1 MSVRI
6 EEWLERMRK
15 AENPG
20 PVTRIT
26 AARNQREVGW
36 VFDIGPSTNLGEL
49 AERIDN
55 ACRDAGFSGI
65 YELRALDAEGR
76 FIAPFAHKV
85 QLAEILAAGGGS
97 LALPPSIEETVSV
110 SLRQNRAF
118 AALGLDS
125 IMKAQRTTERL
136 MDRIESENAKLRKE
150 NVGLRTML
158 TDQWDVMH
166 KLNTNEIETKQEK
179 DKVERMGRMG
189 ETFANA
195 LMARLFGR
203 GATPEGQTVEY
214 RMAMTLFRSLASDI
228 ERVNKILPHL
238 TEDERLAAMEL
249 MRPHD
254 DAPAGAAEAKPSG
267 LVAASAAAAVNSG
280 RAA

>member
-1 MSVRI
+1 MSARI

-26 AARNQREVGW
+26 AARNSRDVGW
-36 VFDIGPSTNLGEL
+36 MFDVSTETNLGQL

-55 ACRDAGFSGI
+55 ACRDAGLAGV

-76 FIAPFAHKV
+76 FIAPFAHKAQV
-85 QLAEILAAGGGS
+85 AEIVPMGGGPP
-97 LALPPSIEETVSV
+97 ALPPSVEETVGV

-118 AALGLDS
+118 AALGLES
-125 IMKAQRTTERL
+125 IMKAQRATERL
-136 MDRIESENAKLRKE
+136 MDRIEAENAELRKD
-150 NVGLRTML
+150 NARLRNKL
-158 TDQWDVMH
+158 ADHWEVMH
-166 KLNTNEIETKQEK
+166 KLNTNELETKQEL

-203 GATPEGQTVEY
+203 ATTPEGQSVEY
-214 RMAMTLFRSLASDI
+214 RMAMTLFRSLASDM
-228 ERVNKILPHL
+228 ERVQKILPHL

-249 MRPHD
+249 MRPRD
-254 DAPAGAAEAKPSG
+254 NPPAAADGQKSSAP
-267 LVAASAAAAVNSG
+267 AAAVANSG
-280 RAA
+280 KAA

>member
-1 MSVRI
+1 MSQRI

-26 AARNQREVGW
+26 VARNQREIGW
-36 VFDIGPSTNLGEL
+36 IFDVTPETNLGEL

-55 ACRDAGFSGI
+55 ACRDAGYSGL
-65 YELRALDAEGR
+65 YELRALAGDQ

-85 QLAEILAAGGGS
+85 QATEIVSVGS
-97 LALPPSIEETVSV
+97 SPMSLPPSVEETVSV

-125 IMKAQRTTERL
+125 IMKAQRATERL
-136 MDRIESENAKLRKE
+136 MDRIEGENTELRKE
-150 NVGLRTML
+150 NMRLRNKL
-158 TDQWDVMH
+158 ADHWEVMN
-166 KLNTNEIETKQEK
+166 KLNTNELELKQEK
-179 DKVERMGRMG
+179 DKIERLGQMG

-203 GATPEGQTVEY
+203 AATPEGQSVEY
-214 RMAMTLFRSLASDI
+214 RMAMTLFRSLASDK
-228 ERVNKILPHL
+228 ERVHKILPHL
-238 TEDERLAAMEL
+238 TEPERLAAMEL
-249 MRPHD
+249 MRPKEEPPA
-254 DAPAGAAEAKPSG
+254 APEEKPDS

>member
-6 EEWLERMRK
+6 EEWIERMRK
-15 AENPG
+15 AENPR

-36 VFDIGPSTNLGEL
+36 VFDVGPDTNLGEL

-55 ACRDAGFSGI
+55 ACRDAGYSGL

-85 QLAEILAAGGGS
+85 QLAEIVPTGGGPP
-97 LALPPSIEETVSV
+97 ALPPSVEETVSV

-136 MDRIESENAKLRKE
+136 MDRVEAENAKLRKE
-150 NVGLRTML
+150 NVELRARL
-158 TDQWDVMH
+158 TDQWEVMH
-166 KLNTNEIETKQEK
+166 KLNTNELETKQEK
-179 DKVERMGRMG
+179 DRVERLGRMG

-203 GATPEGQTVEY
+203 GATAEGQTVEY
-214 RMAMTLFRSLASDI
+214 RMAMALFRSLASDM

-238 TEDERLAAMEL
+238 TQDEQIAAMEL
-249 MRPHD
+249 MRPRD
-254 DAPAGAAEAKPSG
+254 EPAGKEEKPNAI
-267 LVAASAAAAVNSG
+267 VAASAAAAVNSG
-280 RAA
+280 KAA

>member
-55 ACRDAGFSGI
+55 ACRDAGFSGV

-85 QLAEILAAGGGS
+85 QLAEILPAGGGPM
-97 LALPPSIEETVSV
+97 ALLPSVEETVSV

-136 MDRIESENAKLRKE
+136 MDRVEAENAKLRKE
-150 NVGLRTML
+150 NVSLRGML

-254 DAPAGAAEAKPSG
+254 DAPAGAEAKPSG

-280 RAA
+280 KAA

>member
-150 NVGLRTML
+150 NVGLRAML

-254 DAPAGAAEAKPSG
+254 DAPAAAEAKPSG

>member
-1 MSVRI
+1 MSQRI

-26 AARNQREVGW
+26 VARNQREIGW
-36 VFDIGPSTNLGEL
+36 IFDVTPETNLGEL

-55 ACRDAGFSGI
+55 ACRDAGYSGL
-65 YELRALDAEGR
+65 YELRALAGDQ

-85 QLAEILAAGGGS
+85 QATEIVAMGS
-97 LALPPSIEETVSV
+97 SPMSLPPSVEETVSV

-125 IMKAQRTTERL
+125 IMKAQRATERL
-136 MDRIESENAKLRKE
+136 MDRIEGENTELRKE
-150 NVGLRTML
+150 NMRLRNKL
-158 TDQWDVMH
+158 ADHWEVMN
-166 KLNTNEIETKQEK
+166 KLNTNELELKQEK
-179 DKVERMGRMG
+179 DKIERLGQMG

-195 LMARLFGR
+195 LMARLLGR
-203 GATPEGQTVEY
+203 AATPEGQSVEY
-214 RMAMTLFRSLASDI
+214 RMAMTLFRSLASDM
-228 ERVNKILPHL
+228 ERVYKILPHL
-238 TEDERLAAMEL
+238 TEPERLAAMEL
-249 MRPHD
+249 MRPKED
-254 DAPAGAAEAKPSG
+254 PPAAQDEKPNG